1 MKKSTEFPFLK
12 KAKDE
17 CVICKRL
24 FTFVMLHG
32 MAELHKWTHEHQK
45 ASVEQTA
52 AATLKAGF
60 S

>member
-1 MKKSTEFPFLK
+1 
-12 KAKDE
+12 
-17 CVICKRL
+17 
-24 FTFVMLHG
+24 MLHG